1 MKKCLLFNMITVS
14 ICAVSFLTGCD
25 YQNTMTGPE
34 TKVSYPPDA
43 HIRQIAISPPSET
56 YSRCVSGNNRIPHNY
71 FETLITVEQGGTLNF
86 RNGQLQVPPFSIDET
101 KVIGA
106 RTYSLHQGD
115 FFKKIYEFEPS
126 GTQFDPDA
134 MLVLHYCDLGP
145 FVPDTLILRVFNENT
160 QQWEIATY
168 MVNDPDARTFSGPI
182 EHFSR
187 YSLSGNR
194 QILEPQTSP

>member
-1 MKKCLLFNMITVS
+1 MIAVS
-14 ICAVSFLTGCD
+14 ICTVSFLTGCD
-25 YQNTMTGPE
+25 YQTTMTGPD
-34 TKVSYPPDA
+34 TKASHIPDT
-43 HIRQIAISPPSET
+43 HIRQLAGSHPSGT
-56 YSRCVSGNNRIPHNY
+56 YSRYVSGNNHIPHNY
-71 FETLITVEQGGTLNF
+71 FETLITVEQGGTLTF
-86 RNGQLQVPPFSIDET
+86 RNGQLQVLPFSIDET

-126 GTQFDPDA
+126 GTHFDPDA
-134 MLVLHYCDLGP
+134 VLVLRYCDLGP
-145 FVPDTLILRVFNENT
+145 YVPETLVLRVFNENT
-160 QQWEIATY
+160 QQWEIASY
-168 MVNDPDARTFSGPI
+168 MVNDPDARTFTGPI